1 MYTRRWLVP
10 LLIALA
16 SAALLAGLALLAA
29 GAVAQGGAAT
39 DLRLVPVSFPRSGAA
54 GAALRYE
61 LALGN
66 AGPAAADAVQ
76 VLIFPPD
83 GMSLSGLA
91 IGGGSCEIIREAP
104 ASCTLRSLAAGITRT
119 LTFSATVAPEAR
131 GLAVL
136 SAHASHAGLDP
147 QPADNAPALSTLLNS
162 ADMALSAS
170 SASRAALDG
179 GSVSFTLTARN
190 NGPIDLAGATLHLRL
205 PAGVEPSNLPRA
217 CTFAIDT
224 YSCALGA
231 FKSGDTRQIPLE
243 LRVFELPDASFIGAA
258 YLAAP
263 GDPNL
268 GNNAADLVLP
278 ANSADLNVSVGAA
291 EQPAPG
297 LLRYRFLVRNGG
309 PAPATGVTLQLTLPS
324 GAGLA
329 GGLQAAGCG
338 EQGGL
343 VICSVPDLADGQSQ
357 ELVIDLSAPP
367 GGGRVVVSAAAFANE
382 GDPEP
387 ADNTPVASVVAGAPD
402 LGALAVSSRAQV
414 RPGDRLSYT
423 ITISNSGS
431 APATGVTLRAFWAA
445 NISPGAATPSQGSC
459 AAALGGLTCSLG
471 GLAAGASATISVPIT
486 ALPPDG
492 RFAVSSLTVSA
503 NEADPEPANNNP
515 EVATLIDAREIY
527 LPAVLRR

>member
-1 MYTRRWLVP
+1 MRTRRWLMP
-10 LLIALA
+10 
-16 SAALLAGLALLAA
+16 LLAA
-29 GAVAQGGAAT
+29 GAALALLTALAALRAATAQGGAAT
-39 DLRLVPVSFPRSGAA
+39 DLRLVPVSFPRFGAA

-66 AGPAAADAVQ
+66 AGPATADSVQ
-76 VLIFPPD
+76 VLFFPPD
-83 GMSLSGLA
+83 GLTISGLA
-91 IGGGSCEIIREAP
+91 IDGGSCQIVREAP
-104 ASCTLRSLAAGITRT
+104 ASCTLRSLAAGLTRT
-119 LTFSATVAPEAR
+119 LTLSATVSPNAG

-136 SAHASHAGLDP
+136 SAHAGHAGLDP
-147 QPADNAPALSTLLNS
+147 QPADNAPALTTLLNS

-170 SASRAALDG
+170 SSSRAALDG

-190 NGPIDLAGATLHLRL
+190 NGPVDLAGATLRLRL
-205 PAGVEPSNLPRA
+205 PAGVEPGNLPRT

-231 FKSGDTRQIPLE
+231 FPSGDTRQFPLE
-243 LRVFELPDASFIGAA
+243 LSVFELPQTALLGAA

-278 ANSADLNVSVGAA
+278 ANSADLDVSVGAP

-297 LLRYRFLVRNGG
+297 LLRYRFLVKNGG
-309 PAPATGVTLQLTLPS
+309 PATATGVTLQLTLPA

-343 VICSVPDLADGQSQ
+343 VVCSVPDLPDGQSQ

-382 GDPEP
+382 TDPEP
-387 ADNTPVASVVAGAPD
+387 ADNAPVASVVTGAPD
-402 LGALAVSSRAQV
+402 LGALAVGSRAQV

-423 ITISNSGS
+423 ITISNSGT

-459 AAALGGLTCSLG
+459 AASLGGLTCSLG
-471 GLAAGASATISVPIT
+471 SLAVGASATIRVPIT

-492 RFAVSSLTVSA
+492 IFAVSSLVVSA
-503 NEADPEPANNNP
+503 NETDPEPANNNP

-527 LPAVLRR
+527 LPAVVRR